1 MRCQMQ
7 KLAKAAA
14 GGARPGNWRFVRSEH
29 GAHWRPPHLAGPP
42 LARPLLA
49 TGASGCHPAH
59 QMAGWRQVRLSSCS
73 RASPLRA
80 TLPPRQP
87 PALPTAGAVGM
98 PPTTPAS
105 SKYCPS
111 GEVIWPYCRD
121 ARPGPGGVR
130 ARAARLAGHVR
141 AVPDANLA
149 APAGAE
155 GPQAVPD
162 RHPPAAGLRRPALHD
177 GGWPGKLYGVPSGAR
192 SSRGRGELCRPRR
205 PG

>member
-1 MRCQMQ
+1 MGP
-7 KLAKAAA
+7 A
-14 GGARPGNWRFVRSEH
+14 GARPVNWRFVRSQH

-59 QMAGWRQVRLSSCS
+59 QMAGWQRVRLSCCS

-87 PALPTAGAVGM
+87 PALPTAGAVGR
-98 PPTTPAS
+98 PPTTLAS

-111 GEVIWPYCRD
+111 GEVIWPYCRE
-121 ARPGPGGVR
+121 ARAGPGGAC

-141 AVPDANLA
+141 ADLPGPDADLV
-149 APAGAE
+149 APGRAE
-155 GPQAVPD
+155 GPPAVPD
-162 RHPPAAGLRRPALHD
+162 RHPPAGGLRRSALHD
-177 GGWPGKLYGVPSGAR
+177 GGWLGELYGVPSGAR
-192 SSRGRGELCRPRR
+192 SSRGRGEPCRPRR